1 MEENFLDDLCKVQDI
16 IAELWDQ
23 HGQTSMIPLTPAE
36 NTQFSEAQNC
46 YICSKP
52 FKYDGTLDMWMKQR
66 EELKEMNKMES
77 SRKRK
82 MSSEDSP
89 KFKNHFKCSVDELGP
104 RVRDHDHFRGNY
116 RGPAHAKCNLLMGL
130 NKNRTPFY
138 FHNGGKYDCKVLSQ
152 VKNNFYFFKFFFLVY
167 H

>member
-77 SRKRK
+77 SQKRK
-82 MSSEDSP
+82 MSSEDRP
-89 KFKNHFKCSVDELGP
+89 KF
-104 RVRDHDHFRGNY
+104 
-116 RGPAHAKCNLLMGL
+116 
-130 NKNRTPFY
+130 T
-138 FHNGGKYDCKVLSQ
+138 
-152 VKNNFYFFKFFFLVY
+152 
-167 H
+167 